1 RWVNRW
7 LNIQE
12 FHPSRTLH
20 AYSEQI
26 SNILDMQRLANVA
39 VGLIIE
45 AMDISRG
52 FLFLVDSDLTSEG
65 QRAYRLRAVRNQGE
79 RQIKIITLAS
89 DHPVVKHF
97 VLTQRLLPQY
107 ALDLLPSY
115 PAVSP
120 QEREWFN
127 HLEAEVYLPIFSTR
141 EWIGMLALVA
151 KISGKRYTEN
161 DLVSLSALA
170 SQTA

>member
-1 RWVNRW
+1 LLLSFIFTPLLSLVRRWVNRW

-52 FLFLVDSDLTSEG
+52 FLFLVDSELTSDA
-65 QRAYRLRAVRNQGE
+65 QKVYRLRAVRNQGE
-79 RQIKIITLAS
+79 RQVKIVTRNSARSFNMTSTCSPPTDLFLPPSVSGSITSKQKCISPSLANANGS
-89 DHPVVKHF
+89 DC
-97 VLTQRLLPQY
+97 
-107 ALDLLPSY
+107 LPSG
-115 PAVSP
+115 P
-120 QEREWFN
+120 R
-127 HLEAEVYLPIFSTR
+127 
-141 EWIGMLALVA
+141 
-151 KISGKRYTEN
+151 
-161 DLVSLSALA
+161 SAA
-170 SQTA
+170 SAIQRKTW